1 MSHILA
7 GLSKGVLVFAIK
19 YLNTKQ
25 SRLRS
30 RYVLKLSFPKV
41 VIGLFFFFVIGLLK
55 YFPHQHFKCPCVQI
69 FPLLKTALTILLS
82 VWDLSFLTGDQTPPP
97 ALEAQSP
104 NRGPSLPFLSK

>member
-1 MSHILA
+1 MSHVLA

-41 VIGLFFFFVIGLLK
+41 VIGLLK